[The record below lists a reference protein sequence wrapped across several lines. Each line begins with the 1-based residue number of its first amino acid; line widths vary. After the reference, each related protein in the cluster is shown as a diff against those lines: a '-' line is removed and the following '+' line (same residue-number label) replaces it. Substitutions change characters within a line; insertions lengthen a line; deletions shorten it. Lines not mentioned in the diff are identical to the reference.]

1 MWDDRLLFV
10 IAALS
15 ALAYSVL
22 RRRNA
27 ELERNLHFGR
37 TEIKV
42 RTVLVVA
49 AIVVFVVIVGSRVLL
64 YWDSSRS
71 PNVGSVIAILLGALV
86 GMFTA
91 KFVSSLFGSEF
102 GKRDPIFGAG
112 ILALLIVVYSLPLYA
127 DAITDIFTGIGL
139 AAVKTP
145 FLELNLRE
153 RGTKSY
159 TGAAGNQANAGGIPR
174 SNNPL
179 PGLKWLRYDTSI
191 DTAEKKDANNTFSAD
206 EAYIDRFE
214 ERVFRGEDY
223 NSTAGEIRDFLASA
237 HILSNCLNSYVDDI
251 PDSALLVVDIKP
263 AIESLFEAH
272 AKAKRSKTGG
282 EAISFPFWKGI
293 KQVLGNVNPRF
304 SVKACDFGG
313 IENKGELD
321 DNSTIRGFQP
331 YSALVLADL
340 IYAHGA
346 QDEAI
351 GILAEWLSH
360 SRKAEKA
367 REREGKAIPKWWE
380 LRVESRIALWMVDV
394 AGQNNA
400 AYRAFINHYK
410 KDLEEYFG
418 KVEDTF
424 EKPRRVSLDQLQ
436 AKCKS
441 WQSGSKKS
449 SLVQDKAITEQKAYY
464 LLLAAEDESLRTEL
478 NFIAEEGG
486 FGHLEDLYRRASFLA
501 EIKPECL
508 PWSFPFDGRE
518 AIIADHWVTVGL
530 VGLTVGDRM
539 QTLALSRGDRDRAS
553 DIARDGERFLRKG
566 YAFLNERVN
575 KERSAIQAGGRE
587 WIDRMF
593 DQSEWEKSV
602 NLAELALIRLR
613 TKD

>member
-22 RRRNA
+22 RRRNV

-49 AIVVFVVIVGSRVLL
+49 AIAVFVAIVGSRVLL
-64 YWDSSRS
+64 YWDGSRS
-71 PNVGSVIAILLGALV
+71 PNVGNVIAILLGALV

-91 KFVSSLFGSEF
+91 KFVSSLFGSDF

-127 DAITDIFTGIGL
+127 DAITDIISGIGL
-139 AAVKTP
+139 SAVKTP

-159 TGAAGNQANAGGIPR
+159 TGAAGNQANVAGVPR

-179 PGLKWLRYDTSI
+179 PGLKWLRHDTSI
-191 DTAEKKDANNTFSAD
+191 DTSVKNDPNNTFSAD

-214 ERVFRGEDY
+214 EKIFRGDDY
-223 NSTAGEIRDFLASA
+223 NKAAGEIKDFLASA
-237 HILSNCLNSYVDDI
+237 RILSNCLNSYVHFI
-251 PDSALLVVDIKP
+251 PDPALLLVDIRP
-263 AIESLFEAH
+263 AVESLFVAH
-272 AKAKRSKTGG
+272 AKAKETGA
-282 EAISFPFWKGI
+282 EAISFPFWNGI
-293 KQVLGNVNPRF
+293 QQVLGNVYPRF
-304 SVKACDFGG
+304 SLDACDSSR
-313 IENKGELD
+313 IEDKGELD
-321 DNSTIRGFQP
+321 ANSTIHGLQP

-360 SRKAEKA
+360 SRKT
-367 REREGKAIPKWWE
+367 REREGKVIPKWWE

-394 AGQNNA
+394 AGQNNV

-410 KDLEEYFG
+410 EDLENYFG

-424 EKPRRVSLDQLQ
+424 GKSRRVSLDQLQ
-436 AKCKS
+436 AKCKD
-441 WQSGSKKS
+441 WQSGSKKL
-449 SLVQDKAITEQKAYY
+449 SLVQDKVVTEQKAYY

-486 FGHLEDLYRRASFLA
+486 SGHLEDLYRRASFLGKIGA
-501 EIKPECL
+501 ECL
-508 PWSFPFDGRE
+508 PWSFPFDDRE

-553 DIARDGERFLRKG
+553 DIARDGEKFLRKG
-566 YAFLNERVN
+566 YAVLNERVN
-575 KERSAIQAGGRE
+575 KERNAIKASRE

-602 NLAELALIRLR
+602 NLADLALIRLR